1 MVAQRAKG
9 ILRYVIICLKNRNAV
24 MPAKAPVKSSSD
36 PFLVSVVYQAERK
49 VSLLNVEVA
58 NHCIS
63 LKNI

>member
-9 ILRYVIICLKNRNAV
+9 ILRHVIICLKNQNAV

-36 PFLVSVVYQAERK
+36 PFLVSVVYQAESK
-49 VSLLNVEVA
+49 VSLLDDEVA

-63 LKNI
+63 LKNT